1 MQNVRT
7 ASYVIALM
15 VLFVLAER
23 FPAMAIV
30 GWAVCVLSVAS
41 ALWVVLCPPKVRWR
55 ERGARIPSA
64 LIRMSFGAFIAC
76 TLIFPR
82 GPGWPEVLAVGVCFI
97 AVLARKRET
106 ARLVRSRQNV
116 S

>member
-1 MQNVRT
+1 
-7 ASYVIALM
+7 M

-41 ALWVVLCPPKVRWR
+41 ALWVVLRPPKVCGR
-55 ERGARIPSA
+55 ERLARIPLA
-64 LIRMSFGAFIAC
+64 LIRLSGGAFIAC
-76 TLIFPR
+76 ALIFPR
-82 GPGWPEVLAVGVCFI
+82 GPGWPAVLAIGVSFI
-97 AVLARKRET
+97 AVLATKRKT
-106 ARLVRSRQNV
+106 ARLVRSRKNV